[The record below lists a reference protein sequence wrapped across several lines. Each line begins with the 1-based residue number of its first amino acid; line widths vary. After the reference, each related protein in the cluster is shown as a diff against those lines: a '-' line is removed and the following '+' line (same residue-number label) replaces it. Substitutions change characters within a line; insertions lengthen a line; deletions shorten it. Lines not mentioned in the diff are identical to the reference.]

1 MQNKITCSQVQAL
14 INFYRD
20 NSLNPKLRDIIDEHL
35 LNCSECRRIYAEFG
49 FSFNNYNSSVDDRFR
64 INLSAYIDNELS
76 SHESVRFKKSAI
88 SNPIAKK
95 EMETMYTLKRAIQS
109 YAEKT
114 KNDFKTDYSKLIVN
128 TLKGENPE
136 IKPFNK
142 LIWAFA
148 GMMSAV
154 LIGFLV
160 LSALYF

>member
-1 MQNKITCSQVQAL
+1 MQNKITCSQIQAL
-14 INFYRD
+14 VNFYRE
-20 NSLNPKLRDIIDEHL
+20 NSLNPKLKDIIDEHL
-35 LNCSECRRIYAEFG
+35 SNCPECRKIYAEFG
-49 FSFNNYNSSVDDRFR
+49 LIIHDYNNKVDDEFK

-95 EMETMYTLKRAIQS
+95 EMESMYALKKAIHE

-114 KNDFKTDYSKLIVN
+114 KNDFKTDYSRSIINV
-128 TLKGENPE
+128 LKGVHE

-142 LIWAFA
+142 LMWAFA